1 MKLKHL
7 ALSLLSASIAC
18 VSHSSPISVTG
29 FSAGEYSPQAS
40 YGQLRI
46 NSLSSYPE
54 SFTGITPLT
63 IDISM
68 TDSIDE
74 AVAIVI
80 ETAPKSDAG
89 EMLNNYPSAPITSE
103 GIDAYQRLIQ
113 KPYNTDAEFKTA
125 VDTYLAKNKYSGVEV
140 GFLNAQAFITQT
152 ANNLVIATESQT
164 GPGQDLY
171 LCETERFDF
180 ASSIEGQE
188 SCAAI
193 ELNVSPPNFSYKHTP
208 NGSFQSDKFVY
219 GRSGFSWLGTDDFTL
234 YDGSSLFNVPVL
246 YADSVAINHNRSRL
260 SSASVFD
267 HRSSASDFFVYTEST
282 DPDLIIAF
290 GWLRSSTP
298 ESVLYITGRTAYFDK
313 TDTDGTRYLTTTVQD
328 ADTWPDPEN
337 TLPIKLKSKEGN
349 NSYGFS
355 DSLTTLSYNADP
367 EYVYNGTQ
375 LLGLGYYGSDD
386 LQVYTPAI
394 YDRTSEGLT
403 YLAPAAIKHLEASTP
418 EGFIDAVRT
427 AVLNTLPDA
436 LAQSYP
442 ELPSDLSE
450 LSIDPDITP
459 AAFRALVDERT
470 MRIATSGALERYNN
484 GETITVGSVMPDQE
498 SFRWSSNE
506 LQFVAENILR
516 APYATY
522 SFSNQQTLESSLSV
536 SATELTAGSN
546 NTADFSIDAK
556 GTFRKLVA
564 KCYFSSTRPRVF
576 FSSDVSGVPVEGA
589 MITDIQSS
597 GSSAQITYESDVET
611 YVDDTVFSLSL
622 TATGGAGEVPVNC
635 SLTAYNGF
643 GGVAGESETTVIT
656 VNPGTVISGQFTSP
670 DSELTPDQFRYAYI
684 DDTSGSRYYIYPD
697 DTGSF
702 SINAGAQGDYILTAK
717 ADGYVFPCQEINA
730 TGSLVDA
737 GNLEFLRG
745 DVTGDGAISSADL
758 WRYYFR
764 IFYPSTDF
772 DMNGDGSVDNSDR
785 SIIQNNQGAV
795 QCDL

>member
-54 SFTGITPLT
+54 SFTGITPLS

-68 TDSIDE
+68 ADSIDE
-74 AVAIVI
+74 AVAIVVD
-80 ETAPKSDAG
+80 TAPKSDAG
-89 EMLNNYPSAPITSE
+89 EMLSNYPSAPITSE
-103 GIDAYQRLIQ
+103 GIAAYQRLIRE
-113 KPYNTDAEFKTA
+113 PYNTDSEFKAA
-125 VDTYLAKNKYSGVEV
+125 VDSYLVENKYSGVEA
-140 GFLNAQAFITQT
+140 GFLKAQAFITQT
-152 ANNLVIATESQT
+152 ANSLVIATVSQT

-180 ASSIEGQE
+180 ASPIEGQE

-219 GRSGFSWLGTDDFTL
+219 GRSDFSWLGTDDFTL
-234 YDGSSLFNVPVL
+234 YDGSSLLNVPVL

-260 SSASVFD
+260 SSANVFD
-267 HRSSASDFFVYTEST
+267 HRSNASDFFVYTDST
-282 DPDLIIAF
+282 DPDLIVAS

-298 ESVLYITGRTAYFDK
+298 ESVLYITERTAYFDK

-355 DSLTTLSYNADP
+355 DSLTTLSYDADP

-394 YDRTSEGLT
+394 YDRTSKGLT

-418 EGFIDAVRT
+418 EGFIEAVRT
-427 AVLNTLPDA
+427 AVLNMLPDA

-442 ELPSDLSE
+442 ELPSDLSG
-450 LSIDPDITP
+450 LNIDPDITP

-470 MRIATSGALERYNN
+470 MRIATSGALERFNN
-484 GETITVGSVMPDQE
+484 GEEITVGSVMPDQE

-564 KCYFSSTRPRVF
+564 ECYSSSTLPRVF

-597 GSSAQITYESDVET
+597 GSFAQITYESDVET

-622 TATGGAGEVPVNC
+622 AAIGGAGEVPVNC
-635 SLTAYNGF
+635 SVTAYNGF
-643 GGVAGESETTVIT
+643 GGVAQASETTLLT
-656 VNPGTVISGQFTSP
+656 VNPGSVISGQFMSP
-670 DSELTPDQFRYAYI
+670 DSELTPDQLRYAYI

-702 SINAGAQGDYILTAK
+702 SINAGALGDYILTAK

-730 TGSLVDA
+730 TGSVVDA

-772 DMNGDGSVDNSDR
+772 DMNGDGIVDNSDR

>member
-54 SFTGITPLT
+54 SFTGITPLS

-68 TDSIDE
+68 ADSIDE
-74 AVAIVI
+74 AVAIVVD
-80 ETAPKSDAG
+80 TAPKSDAG
-89 EMLNNYPSAPITSE
+89 EMLSNYPSAPITSE
-103 GIDAYQRLIQ
+103 GIAAYQRLIRE
-113 KPYNTDAEFKTA
+113 PYNTDSEFKAA
-125 VDTYLAKNKYSGVEV
+125 VDSYLVENKYSGVEA
-140 GFLNAQAFITQT
+140 GFLKAQAFITQT
-152 ANNLVIATESQT
+152 ANSLVIANVSQT
-164 GPGQDLY
+164 GSGQDIY
-171 LCETERFDF
+171 LCETNGFDF
-180 ASSIEGQE
+180 TTPVEEQE
-188 SCAAI
+188 SCSVL

-219 GRSGFSWLGTDDFTL
+219 GGSSGWLGGADDFTF
-234 YDGSSLFNVPVL
+234 YDGSSTRNIPVL
-246 YADSVAINHNRSRL
+246 YADSVAINHRRSRL

-267 HRSSASDFFVYTEST
+267 HRSSASDFFVYTDS
-282 DPDLIIAF
+282 PDQNLIIDF
-290 GWLRSSTP
+290 GWFQSSTP
-298 ESVLYITGRTAYFDK
+298 ESVVYITGDTAYFDK
-313 TDTDGTRYLTTTVQD
+313 TDTNGARYLTTTVD
-328 ADTWPDPEN
+328 EAYSWPDPAEE

-355 DSLTTLSYNADP
+355 DSLATLSYNADP
-367 EYVYNGTQ
+367 EYGYNGNI

-386 LQVYTPAI
+386 LKVYTPAI

-418 EGFIDAVRT
+418 EGFIEAVRT

-442 ELPSDLSE
+442 ELPSDLSG
-450 LSIDPDITP
+450 LNIDPDITP

-470 MRIATSGALERYNN
+470 MRIATSGALERFNN
-484 GETITVGSVMPDQE
+484 GEEITVGPVMPDQE

-506 LQFVAENILR
+506 LQFVAEDILR
-516 APYATY
+516 VPYATY
-522 SFSNQQTLESSLSV
+522 SFSKQQALESSLSV
-536 SATELTAGSN
+536 SATELTAGSDD
-546 NTADFSIDAK
+546 TAVFSIDAK

-564 KCYFSSTRPRVF
+564 KCYFSSTRPPIY

-597 GSSAQITYESDVET
+597 GRFAQITYESDVET

-622 TATGGAGEVPVNC
+622 SAIGGAGEVPVNC
-635 SLTAYNGF
+635 SVTAYNGF
-643 GGVAGESETTVIT
+643 GGVALASETTLLTI
-656 VNPGTVISGQFTSP
+656 NPGTVISGQFTSP

-697 DTGSF
+697 DNGSF

-717 ADGYVFPCQEINA
+717 ADGYVFPCKEFNA
-730 TGSLVDA
+730 SDSLVDM

-745 DVTGDGAISSADL
+745 DVTGDSAISSADL
-758 WRYYFR
+758 WRYYFQIGR
-764 IFYPSTDF
+764 AH
-772 DMNGDGSVDNSDR
+772 V
-785 SIIQNNQGAV
+785 
-795 QCDL
+795 

>member
-1 MKLKHL
+1 M
-7 ALSLLSASIAC
+7 
-18 VSHSSPISVTG
+18 
-29 FSAGEYSPQAS
+29 Y
-40 YGQLRI
+40 
-46 NSLSSYPE
+46 
-54 SFTGITPLT
+54 
-63 IDISM
+63 
-68 TDSIDE
+68 TD
-74 AVAIVI
+74 
-80 ETAPKSDAG
+80 
-89 EMLNNYPSAPITSE
+89 
-103 GIDAYQRLIQ
+103 
-113 KPYNTDAEFKTA
+113 
-125 VDTYLAKNKYSGVEV
+125 
-140 GFLNAQAFITQT
+140 
-152 ANNLVIATESQT
+152 
-164 GPGQDLY
+164 
-171 LCETERFDF
+171 
-180 ASSIEGQE
+180 
-188 SCAAI
+188 
-193 ELNVSPPNFSYKHTP
+193 
-208 NGSFQSDKFVY
+208 
-219 GRSGFSWLGTDDFTL
+219 
-234 YDGSSLFNVPVL
+234 
-246 YADSVAINHNRSRL
+246 
-260 SSASVFD
+260 
-267 HRSSASDFFVYTEST
+267 ST

-290 GWLRSSTP
+290 GWLGSSTP
-298 ESVLYITGRTAYFDK
+298 ESVLYITGKTAYFDK
-313 TDTDGTRYLTTTVQD
+313 TDTDGTRYLTTTVED
-328 ADTWPDPEN
+328 ADTWLDPEN

-355 DSLTTLSYNADP
+355 DSLATLSYNADP

-394 YDRTSEGLT
+394 YDRISEGLT

-442 ELPSDLSE
+442 DLPSDLSE

-506 LQFVAENILR
+506 LQFVAENVLR

-643 GGVAGESETTVIT
+643 GGAALASETTLIT

-717 ADGYVFPCQEINA
+717 ADGYVFPCKEFNA
-730 TGSLVDA
+730 SDSLVDT